1 MEKWT
6 NPQVTL
12 YNNPNCITIVFIFQ
26 ASYNLIITL
35 FSSKPHIAEAGDSNL
50 LKEDMVRE
58 LKSELQR
65 CLSHLKAKRLK
76 ISELQEELRCSQTR
90 AEQLQTQLEQAE
102 RTIRDSKV

>member
-1 MEKWT
+1 M
-6 NPQVTL
+6 
-12 YNNPNCITIVFIFQ
+12 FIFQ

-65 CLSHLKAKRLK
+65 CLNHLKTKRLK

-90 AEQLQTQLEQAE
+90 AEQLQTQLEQDE